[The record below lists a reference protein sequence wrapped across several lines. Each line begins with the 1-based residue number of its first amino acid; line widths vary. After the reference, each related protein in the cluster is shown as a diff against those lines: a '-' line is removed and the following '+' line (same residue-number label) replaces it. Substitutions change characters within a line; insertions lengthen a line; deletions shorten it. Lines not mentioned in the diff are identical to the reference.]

1 MLSRLFYHYLKS
13 SPKTSWLKTTPTSLQ
28 LMIETKFSWGI
39 FLLRGGGAL
48 TPWVVFR
55 QMTRSGGLSLA
66 ALVSHA
72 SVRMVEKLV

>member
-1 MLSRLFYHYLKS
+1 
-13 SPKTSWLKTTPTSLQ
+13 
-28 LMIETKFSWGI
+28 MIETKFSWGI
-39 FLLRGGGAL
+39 FLLRGAL

-66 ALVSHA
+66 ALMSHT

>member
-1 MLSRLFYHYLKS
+1 MLSRGFYHYLKS
-13 SPKTSWLKTTPTSLQ
+13 SPKTSWLKTPPTSLQ
-28 LMIETKFSWGI
+28 LMTETKFSWGI
-39 FLLRGGGAL
+39 FLLRGAL

-66 ALVSHA
+66 ALMSHA

>member
-1 MLSRLFYHYLKS
+1 MLSRVFYHYVKS

-28 LMIETKFSWGI
+28 LMIETKLSWGT
-39 FLLRGGGAL
+39 FLLRGAL

-55 QMTRSGGLSLA
+55 QMTRSGGLSQA
-66 ALVSHA
+66 ALMSHA